1 MTIAL
6 IADLH
11 GNMTAVE
18 ALERDLKARGL
29 QTVWCL
35 GDVVGKGPSSDRTF
49 DWAMANC
56 QVILR
61 GNWDEGIG
69 AAQFANDAFYYEQ
82 LGGQRL
88 AKLMDFP
95 LEKRFRLSG
104 RSIRL
109 IHGRPVMKEL
119 VYPQGSAEAL
129 QALFEPDFDVVGYAD
144 THRQGLRMLKG
155 ILFNTGSVGNGMGI
169 NMVQYAIMEGREG
182 SAQAAFDI
190 RFVSIP
196 YDIRG
201 AVKETMAQPE
211 LPNGDL
217 FIRELQ
223 TGVYA
228 RHGGTPGK

>member
-1 MTIAL
+1 MIIAL

-29 QTVWCL
+29 QTIWCL
-35 GDVVGKGPSSDRTF
+35 GDVVGKGPSSGRTF
-49 DWAMANC
+49 DWALANC

-69 AAQFANDAFYYEQ
+69 AAQFANDAFYYAQ
-82 LGGQRL
+82 LGKQRL

-95 LEKRFRLSG
+95 IEKRLRLSG
-104 RSIRL
+104 RTIRL
-109 IHGRPVMKEL
+109 IHGRPTMQEL
-119 VYPQGSAEAL
+119 VYPQGSAETL
-129 QALFEPDFDVVGYAD
+129 QTLFDPDYDVVGYAD

-155 ILFNTGSVGNGMGI
+155 ILFNTGSVGNGMGL
-169 NMVQYAIMEGREG
+169 NMIQYAIIEGQEG
-182 SAQAAFDI
+182 HAQAAFDI
-190 RFVSIP
+190 RLVCLP
-196 YDIRG
+196 YDIQG
-201 AVKETMAQPE
+201 AVRETQLQPE

-228 RHGGTPGK
+228 RHGGTTGK